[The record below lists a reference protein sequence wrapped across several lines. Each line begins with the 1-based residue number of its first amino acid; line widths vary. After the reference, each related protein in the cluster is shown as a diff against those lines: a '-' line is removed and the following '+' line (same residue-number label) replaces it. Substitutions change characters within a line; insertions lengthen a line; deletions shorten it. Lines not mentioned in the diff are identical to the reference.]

1 MVLVPFQAM
10 GFWGTLLFLIFL
22 EPSWGQEQTYII
34 STPIVFRVGAPENVT
49 VQAYGY
55 TEAFDTTISVKSYP
69 DKNVNYSSGTVEL
82 SPENKFQNSAIL
94 TIQAQELSEG
104 QNWFSNVY
112 LEVVSKHFSKLEIM
126 PIVYDNSSLFVHTD
140 KPVYIPEQPVKVAV
154 YSVDDDLEPVTR
166 TTVLTFI
173 DPEGSEVGII
183 EGRNGT
189 GIASFPDFEIP
200 SNPKLGRWTTKANY
214 REDASTTGTTHFE
227 VKGHEKAFKMAVMP
241 TTDLQHK
248 MENQDK
254 AHVTCH
260 QTSDCLV
267 QKINEQAS
275 KYKHRVI
282 KKCCYD
288 GARYNEHETCV
299 QRAARVTIGPNC
311 VKAFSL
317 CCTIAHQMLETF
329 KHIHMSS
336 HQLIVWH

>member
-1 MVLVPFQAM
+1 MVLVPFQAL

-22 EPSWGQEQTYII
+22 EPSWEQEQTYII

-69 DKNVNYSSGTVEL
+69 NKNVNYSSGTVEL

-94 TIQAQELSEG
+94 T
-104 QNWFSNVY
+104 
-112 LEVVSKHFSKLEIM
+112 
-126 PIVYDNSSLFVHTD
+126 
-140 KPVYIPEQPVKVAV
+140 
-154 YSVDDDLEPVTR
+154 
-166 TTVLTFI
+166 

-183 EGRNGT
+183 GGRNGT
-189 GIASFPDFEIP
+189 GIASFPDFKIP
-200 SNPKLGRWTTKANY
+200 SNPKLGRWTIKANY

-227 VKGHEKAFKMAVMP
+227 VQGHEKAFKMAVMP
-241 TTDLQHK
+241 TTDLQQK
-248 MENQDK
+248 MEKQDK

-275 KYKHRVI
+275 KYKHPVI

-299 QRAARVTIGPNC
+299 QRAAHVTIGPNC

-317 CCTIAHQMLETF
+317 CCEIAHQMTF

-336 HQLIVWH
+336 LHNRA

>member
-140 KPVYIPEQPVKVAV
+140 KPVYTPEQPVKVAV

-166 TTVLTFI
+166 ATVLTFI

-183 EGRNGT
+183 EGSNGT

-200 SNPKLGRWTTKANY
+200 SNPKLGRWTIKANY

-248 MENQDK
+248 MEK
-254 AHVTCH
+254 
-260 QTSDCLV
+260 
-267 QKINEQAS
+267 QAS
-275 KYKHRVI
+275 KYKHPVI

-311 VKAFSL
+311 VKAFSI
-317 CCTIAHQMLETF
+317 CCEIAHQMTF
-329 KHIHMSS
+329 KRIQMSS
-336 HQLIVWH
+336 HHNRA